1 MWNHRTDLPPTLD
14 TWLSVHQRKCPTA
27 SSPVYLVEA
36 KQMMSQSL
44 EKASVGAVSQQ
55 GAVSPMLHGGLVGH
69 MPDAQVLGLDVVVAG
84 VLESNRH

>member
-1 MWNHRTDLPPTLD
+1 M
-14 TWLSVHQRKCPTA
+14 
-27 SSPVYLVEA
+27 YLVEA

-55 GAVSPMLHGGLVGH
+55 VAVSPVLHGGLVGH

-84 VLESNRH
+84 VLEKNRH